1 MSELILDTLIP
12 RLSHNSLMAL
22 YKLNILNTQILVITE
37 KHTGVFKKCLH
48 CTSKCA
54 IVRHVEHESVQSFVW
69 QHNYCTLT
77 CTLSRVKLQFVTFFW
92 TGGENRLNT
101 DFGKQVKKKLIDI
114 DQRQKWLIEKVQER
128 TGLFLDVSY
137 FQKIMRG
144 ERHPQK
150 IVDAI
155 CEILEIEDCK

>member
-1 MSELILDTLIP
+1 MYSV
-12 RLSHNSLMAL
+12 
-22 YKLNILNTQILVITE
+22 K
-37 KHTGVFKKCLH
+37 
-48 CTSKCA
+48 SK
-54 IVRHVEHESVQSFVW
+54 
-69 QHNYCTLT
+69 
-77 CTLSRVKLQFVTFFW
+77 VTIRYIFW

-155 CEILEIEDCK
+155 CEILEIEDND